1 MVGDLAEQLRK
12 DVLKNSKM
20 TEEEVDGLMSQLA
33 EQMAESERKLAAER
47 TRQTM
52 VSNSYMYIYSEI
64 NWNRNL

>member
-33 EQMAESERKLAAER
+33 EQMAESERKLAEER

-64 NWNRNL
+64 ITNRNL